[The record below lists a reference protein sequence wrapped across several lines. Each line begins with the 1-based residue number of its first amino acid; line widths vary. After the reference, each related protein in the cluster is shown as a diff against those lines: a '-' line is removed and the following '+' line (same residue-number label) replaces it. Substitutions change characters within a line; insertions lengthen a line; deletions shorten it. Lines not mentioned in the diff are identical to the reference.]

1 MNDSW
6 LSPLSYQA
14 YVSSLMDVSKT
25 FRRTFKRGMTMVD
38 LNDIRSRTTSV
49 RDYIDGLKDK
59 DKEKYLEVYN
69 TYKLNSSVVDELKD
83 YLKDL
88 TLVVFGAAW
97 CGDCK
102 RAMPV
107 IMQLEEQLGLEVLV
121 FSTIK
126 TAPLDPDHQWAVPP
140 SPPEI
145 DEWGVTAIPW
155 LNFYDTKGNLVGT
168 LIEKPTVKDTLEAEI
183 LYVLKNK

>member
-1 MNDSW
+1 MN
-6 LSPLSYQA
+6 
-14 YVSSLMDVSKT
+14 
-25 FRRTFKRGMTMVD
+25 MVD
-38 LNDIRSRTTSV
+38 LTEIRSRTTSV

-59 DKEKYLEVYN
+59 DKVTFLEVYN
-69 TYKLNSSVVDELKD
+69 TYRLDTKVVDELRD
-83 YLKDL
+83 ALKGL
-88 TLVVFGAAW
+88 TVIAFSAAW

-107 IMQLEEQLGLEVLV
+107 MMQMEDQLGLEVLV
-121 FSTIK
+121 FSKIK
-126 TAPLDPDHQWAVPP
+126 TAPLDPNHQWAIPP

-155 LNFYDTKGNLVGT
+155 FNFYDAEGNLVGT

-183 LYVLKNK
+183 LHILKNK

>member
-1 MNDSW
+1 MF
-6 LSPLSYQA
+6 Q
-14 YVSSLMDVSKT
+14 
-25 FRRTFKRGMTMVD
+25 
-38 LNDIRSRTTSV
+38 
-49 RDYIDGLKDK
+49 
-59 DKEKYLEVYN
+59 EHHQ
-69 TYKLNSSVVDELKD
+69 LKD

-88 TLVVFGAAW
+88 TLVVFSASW

-107 IMQLEEQLGLEVLV
+107 IMQLEERLGLEVLV
-121 FSTIK
+121 FSTVK
-126 TAPLDPDHQWAVPP
+126 TAPLDPDRQWAVPP

-155 LNFYDTKGNLVGT
+155 LNFYDTEGNLVGT

>member
-1 MNDSW
+1 
-6 LSPLSYQA
+6 
-14 YVSSLMDVSKT
+14 
-25 FRRTFKRGMTMVD
+25 MVD
-38 LNDIRSRTTSV
+38 LTEIRSRTTSV

-59 DKEKYLEVYN
+59 DKVTFLEVYN
-69 TYKLNSSVVDELKD
+69 TYRLDTKVVDELRD
-83 YLKDL
+83 ALKGL
-88 TLVVFGAAW
+88 TVIAFSAAW

-107 IMQLEEQLGLEVLV
+107 MMQMEDQLGLEVLV
-121 FSTIK
+121 FSKIK
-126 TAPLDPDHQWAVPP
+126 TAPLDPNHQWAIPP

-155 LNFYDTKGNLVGT
+155 FNFYDAEGNLVGT

-183 LYVLKNK
+183 LHILKNK